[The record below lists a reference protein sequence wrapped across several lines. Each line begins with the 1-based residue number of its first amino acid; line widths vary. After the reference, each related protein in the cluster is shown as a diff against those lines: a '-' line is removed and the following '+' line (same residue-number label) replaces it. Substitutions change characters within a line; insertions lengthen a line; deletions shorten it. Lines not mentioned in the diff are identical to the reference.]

1 MSIFDKLKDIKKL
14 KDLESELAK
23 ETFEAE
29 REGIKVIINGKSEI
43 ISLTLNAELE
53 KNRQEQV
60 LKDLI
65 NETGNKAKMAMAQKA
80 AQITGIG
87 F

>member
-14 KDLESELAK
+14 KDLESELSK
-23 ETFEAE
+23 QVFEGE
-29 REGIKVIINGKSEI
+29 REGIKVIMNGKSEI
-43 ISLTLNAELE
+43 ISISLNTELE
-53 KNRQEQV
+53 KSRQEQI
-60 LKDLI
+60 LKDII
-65 NETGNKAKMAMAQKA
+65 NETGNNAKMVMAQKA